1 LTAPTVEKPVV
12 EPVFR
17 CQANGNRERYV
28 ASSSSLPAEEGV
40 RAEFPSFE
48 WK

>member
-1 LTAPTVEKPVV
+1 VPTGEKPLVA
-12 EPVFR
+12 PASR

-28 ASSSSLPAEEGV
+28 ASSSSLPAEEGA
-40 RAEFPSFE
+40 RAEIPSYE